1 VQKIHLKNDNMCSY
15 KIRGLWGLVS
25 LIALD
30 FLVLAAGCNT
40 ARISDIN
47 NDPARYM
54 ERDVTIA
61 GRVLNS
67 FGVANQGAFE
77 LDDGTGRLWVWS
89 SGFGVPGQGA
99 RVIVTGRVQAGVA
112 IGGRFFA
119 NVLRETQP
127 LKTT

>member
-1 VQKIHLKNDNMCSY
+1 MNTNMRTPKCPTLY
-15 KIRGLWGLVS
+15 RNLTLITLVFLVS
-25 LIALD
+25 L
-30 FLVLAAGCNT
+30 AGCKET
-40 ARISDIN
+40 KISAIN
-47 NDPARYM
+47 SDPARYM
-54 ERDVTIA
+54 SKDVIIA
-61 GRVLNS
+61 GQVINS

-89 SGFGVPGQGA
+89 SGFGVPGQGS

-127 LKTT
+127 HKTA